1 MEKQMLKAFASS
13 VEKRIRSNR
22 TRLFLAA
29 STAILAAIA
38 FTLASVAANDA
49 ILPRSNKTGTPQSAN
64 AMPMS
69 DEVHVLHG
77 GLWRTDGGFVSTIRI
92 KNVLAVAPI
101 QVSPTIYMADGT
113 AYPLAPVTV
122 ATSGVATVNINDAL
136 ASAPRAIAP
145 HVSEFGSLALV
156 YKYPTPGHLVATLA
170 AIDAPRS
177 LSFVYMINEPMPM
190 PEDNTLKVGPRR
202 LVVEARQRSARH
214 GQPEQH
220 HGSAEGRNSP
230 RYLKCG

>member
-145 HVSEFGSLALV
+145 YVSEFGSLALV